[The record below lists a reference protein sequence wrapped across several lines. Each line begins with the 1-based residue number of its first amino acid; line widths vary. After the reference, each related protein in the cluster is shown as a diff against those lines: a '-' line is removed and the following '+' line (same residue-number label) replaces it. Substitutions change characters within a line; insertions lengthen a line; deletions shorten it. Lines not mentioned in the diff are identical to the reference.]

1 MTLPSSIC
9 EELLASAGF
18 DGLNDDTE
26 SSYKKRLRVIRDQM
40 RDLSSDFA
48 DGISSESR
56 HSMAYFLYNF
66 PLNFMKTLYVFREIS
81 RRRPDF
87 LMPRSRYRILDI
99 GCGEGAGMYGAYYA
113 LKSLDRSGKTRL
125 TGIDGSRKMLE
136 RARDIAVRLRRRG
149 EDITAGFAKRDLT
162 DMRGSLPRQKYDAIV
177 CSNSLVEIIR
187 EEMLLKKY
195 TGILL
200 GHLCENGLLV
210 IIEPALKKYAR
221 RLMQLRDGLA
231 NHKAAQVI
239 LPCVHRE
246 NCSLLKIDGRDEWC
260 HESVVWKP
268 PAFLRILNKGL
279 NREIDTLKFAYL
291 VIVRTKS
298 QHVLP
303 EGYRVISNLLREKG
317 KMRIFLC
324 TERGRVELVRL
335 NRSKSR
341 ENILFGRIHKGDLI
355 KLHDIV
361 VRKPDYW
368 EVDSQTVVEIL

>member
-1 MTLPSSIC
+1 MTLPLSIC
-9 EELLASAGF
+9 EEILASAGF
-18 DGLNDDTE
+18 EGLNEVTE

-66 PLNFMKTLYVFREIS
+66 PLNFMKTLYVFGEIS

-87 LMPRSRYRILDI
+87 SIPRPRYRILDI

-113 LKSLDRSGKTRL
+113 LKSLDCSGKIRL

-136 RARDIAVRLRRRG
+136 RARDMAARLRRRG
-149 EDITAGFAKRDLT
+149 EDITAGFANRDLT
-162 DMRGSLPRQKYDAIV
+162 DIRNALSRKRYDVII
-177 CSNSLVEIIR
+177 CSNSLAELIR
-187 EEMLLKKY
+187 EESLLRKY
-195 TGILL
+195 IGVLL

-221 RLMQLRDGLA
+221 RLMQLRDDLA
-231 NHKAAQVI
+231 KHKAAQVI
-239 LPCVHRE
+239 LPCLHRE
-246 NCSLLKIDGRDEWC
+246 KCSLLKIESRDEWC
-260 HESVVWKP
+260 HESVAWKP

-279 NREIDTLKFAYL
+279 NREIDTLKFMYL
-291 VIVRTKS
+291 VIARTKS

-303 EGYRVISNLLREKG
+303 EGYRVISSLLKEKG
-317 KMRIFLC
+317 RMRIFLC

-341 ENILFGRIHKGDLI
+341 ENLLFDRIHKGDLI
-355 KLHDIV
+355 KLRDVV

-368 EVDSQTVVEIL
+368 EVDSQTVIEIL